1 MRGRAEL
8 SGKRKTKAM
17 AIQGRKAR
25 IDLGELEKLSALQCT
40 DEEVAAWFRVST
52 RTIERRRKERK
63 FSETI
68 ARGRAKGKISLRR
81 MQLRL
86 AEEGNPAL
94 AIWLG
99 KQYLG
104 QTEQLQHAYDLCV
117 TTSIGIPRLDPA
129 RNTGLVVDAQF
140 QQIAEQRRI
149 APTGDR
155 MDSEGTE

>member
-1 MRGRAEL
+1 
-8 SGKRKTKAM
+8 M

-25 IDLGELEKLSALQCT
+25 IDLGELEKLSALHCT
-40 DEEVAAWFRVST
+40 DEEVAAWFGVST
-52 RTIERRRKERK
+52 KTVERRRKVRK
-63 FSETI
+63 FSDTM

-104 QTEQLQHAYDLCV
+104 QSDQVQHAYDLSV
-117 TTSIGIPRLDPA
+117 TTCIGIPRLDPM
-129 RNTGLVVDAQF
+129 RNSGVVVDAQF